1 MKNKLTHLLY
11 VGVISVILLTLS
23 ATNVLQEE
31 MRLELT
37 CKSFI
42 LDAYKDRSTS

>member
-1 MKNKLTHLLY
+1 MKNLLIHFLY
-11 VGVISVILLTLS
+11 LGVISVILLTLS
-23 ATNVLQEE
+23 ITNVLQEE

-42 LDAYKDRSTS
+42 LDAYKERSNG

>member
-23 ATNVLQEE
+23 ATQVLQEE

-42 LDAYKDRSTS
+42 LDAYTGK

>member
-1 MKNKLTHLLY
+1 MKNTVTHLLY
-11 VGVISVILLTLS
+11 VGVICVILLTLS
-23 ATNVLQEE
+23 ATHVLQEE

-42 LDAYKDRSTS
+42 LEAYKQGSTS

>member
-1 MKNKLTHLLY
+1 MKNTLTHLLY

-42 LDAYKDRSTS
+42 LDAYKQESTS